1 MSADQPESRL
11 FGRFSLRDAPGWLVS
26 LGVHLAI
33 MVVLLLVKFNTHIN
47 ADSTFLN
54 AIEDVT
60 TETAFDPTDTDQVG
74 IGTEVTS
81 LSATSGDSRGT
92 AGAEAGPSAAQTTSD
107 RVNTSFTANDSPKVN
122 IKIGGDELAMPRDDI
137 LTASIGPGVGS
148 GGGTENVAGEG
159 GGGVE
164 SAIDRL

>member
-1 MSADQPESRL
+1 MAFDCAFVQFPLPQAIAKLTLTELASVPPPTRRRAVSTSMSADQPQSRL
-11 FGRFSLRDAPGWLVS
+11 FGQFSLRDAPGWLVS

-33 MVVLLLVKFNTHIN
+33 MVVLLLVKFNTHLS

-81 LSATSGDSRGT
+81 LSPTSGVAPGT
-92 AGAEAGPSAAQTTSD
+92 AG
-107 RVNTSFTANDSPKVN
+107 
-122 IKIGGDELAMPRDDI
+122 
-137 LTASIGPGVGS
+137 
-148 GGGTENVAGEG
+148 
-159 GGGVE
+159 
-164 SAIDRL
+164 